1 MGKLKKKQF
10 VDDDEGG
17 EDINLDAP
25 EKGMS
30 MVTKLGLFGI
40 LFLLPAL
47 QFFFMVW

>member
-1 MGKLKKKQF
+1 MGKLKKKPF
-10 VDDDEGG
+10 VDEDGGG

-30 MVTKLGLFGI
+30 LVTKLGLFGI

-47 QFFFMVW
+47 QFFLLVW

>member
-1 MGKLKKKQF
+1 MGKLKKRQF
-10 VDDDEGG
+10 VDDDGG

-25 EKGMS
+25 AKGMS

-47 QFFFMVW
+47 QFFLMVW